1 MFHKININY
10 NDIIQNEQI
19 LIEFLSK
26 FSDNFSITVLI
37 QKPYSQN
44 PPIYKY
50 CNKINPYYTQFIFE
64 KKRLAS
70 RFFRTTETSNNDNLP
85 LL

>member
-50 CNKINPYYTQFIFE
+50 CNQITPYATQFIFE
-64 KKRLAS
+64 KKTGQS
-70 RFFRTTETSNNDNLP
+70 IF
-85 LL
+85 